1 MADGQQ
7 GGGRSRLVAG
17 CVLLAVASLPDAM
30 VVPVLHGLS
39 VDRFGVGE
47 GAAHAFMAV
56 NLLGAV
62 GVVLLLAILKRR
74 SPPSQLLPIAAVV
87 SMILLAL
94 MSVAPS
100 WPVMLALRCIEG
112 GADLILLAIPLRMI
126 SLAGGESQ
134 YGARMGV
141 AFTVLMVA
149 LACGAMLG
157 AIVGSASAGSVLLAG
172 SVTSGVLFVL
182 ACWLRRF
189 VRATPRSPDDEPT
202 RCPLIPSEWFGA
214 LMLAMDRG
222 LAALVSVTLP
232 ILLASGFDIG
242 PVTLGMALGG
252 MFMALAVFAIPV
264 GRLAD
269 AMGGGRVRVAA
280 TAVCSTGIAGLGL
293 LAWFPAI
300 VVLPPCLLVYG
311 AGAAGLMPSAFTSSV
326 RQNASTLVFSSL
338 QAAGQLGYAVGI
350 GLGAAV
356 VAAAALP
363 PQEILPRIF
372 PIAAIAFL
380 VANLATVAGLQA
392 MSRRVQGA

>member
-1 MADGQQ
+1 MAQRQQ
-7 GGGRSRLVAG
+7 GGTRNRLVAG

-30 VVPVLHGLS
+30 VVPVLHALS
-39 VDRFGVGE
+39 VERFGVGE

-62 GVVLLLAILKRR
+62 GMVLLLAILKRR
-74 SPPSQLLPIAAVV
+74 SPPSQLLPIAAVA

-100 WPVMLALRCIEG
+100 WPALLALRCIEG

-126 SLAGGESQ
+126 SLAGGESK

-157 AIVGSASAGSVLLAG
+157 AIIGNASAGNVLLAG
-172 SVTSGVLFVL
+172 AVTSGVLFVL

-189 VRATPRSPDDEPT
+189 VRATPNSPEDDPK
-202 RCPLIPSEWFGA
+202 RCPLVPSEWFGA

-222 LAALVSVTLP
+222 LAAMVSVTLP
-232 ILLASGFDIG
+232 ILLASGLDVG
-242 PVTLGMALGG
+242 PATLGIALGG

-269 AMGGGRVRVAA
+269 VIGGRRVRIAA
-280 TAVCSTGIAGLGL
+280 AGVCSAGIAGLGF

-311 AGAAGLMPSAFTSSV
+311 AGAAGLMPSAFAASV
-326 RQNASTLVFSSL
+326 RQDASTLVFSSL
-338 QAAGQLGYAVGI
+338 QVAGQLGYAAGI
-350 GLGAAV
+350 GLGAAAI
-356 VAAAALP
+356 AATALP
-363 PQEILPRIF
+363 PQEMLPRIF
-372 PIAAIAFL
+372 PVAAIVFL
-380 VANLATVAGLQA
+380 AANLATVAGLRA
-392 MSRRVQGA
+392 ISRRVGTT